1 MLIMLELWTR
11 IHSESLRRV
20 LSSDDGNISTSKEQ
34 LTEDITDRRF
44 TDFEVD
50 YFWQW
55 TKYKL

>member
-1 MLIMLELWTR
+1 MLELWTR